1 MAEDPN
7 VKTKQNSVN
16 VAAIQQSV
24 ARIENDAVFDD
35 GFNAAAKP
43 TNNSTGAVFSAPITG
58 ASWQVRTSYD
68 VLNGTPS
75 GRFEIYGPRVYS
87 NGKFVT
93 IGNCGSN
100 GWLSLDNIVTA
111 KPASSGTLAA
121 RFVLAV
127 TKTKNEDETESVTKK
142 LSSCNIVFREDGEQ
156 TPAATESTE
165 TVDMDI
171 CYINTSAIK
180 PINQIH
186 TGVLTFSGEV
196 SAGGSGASIGTA
208 AFCVGVYKFGD
219 QIWLAQGKPI
229 KGADGE
235 FSTPTKILRIDNI
248 GESVG
253 IGATKESLA
262 TSGSTTR
269 YVNHLLSQTPTIVT
283 PNMEN
288 NFGNEVY
295 FNYAEWRCYKEGA
308 AGFRVLLEETY
319 TKWIGGLCI
328 ISPEN
333 EMDLGDFRGQYNWN
347 GFFTIPDSP
356 TQEGDTEVYFYTEVA
371 YSNKVEGAI
380 YSEVTE

>member
-43 TNNSTGAVFSAPITG
+43 TNNSMGAVFSAPITG
-58 ASWQVRTSYD
+58 ASWQVRTSYET
-68 VLNGTPS
+68 LNGITT
-75 GRFEIYGPRVYS
+75 GRFEIYSPRVYS

-93 IGNCGSN
+93 IGNCGSD

-127 TKTKNEDETESVTKK
+127 TKTENADGAESVTKK

-171 CYINTSAIK
+171 CYINTSSIK

-196 SAGGSGASIGTA
+196 SAGGGGTSIDTD

-219 QIWLAQGKPI
+219 QIWLAQGKPRTI
-229 KGADGE
+229 GGVPI
-235 FSTPTKILRIDNI
+235 SPTRILRVDNI

-269 YVNHLLSQTPTIVT
+269 YINHLLSQTPTIIT

-288 NFGNEVY
+288 SFGNGAY
-295 FNYAEWRCYKEGA
+295 FNYAAWQCYKEGA
-308 AGFRVLLEETY
+308 TGFRVLLEETY
-319 TKWIGGLCI
+319 TRWIGGFCI
-328 ISPEN
+328 VSPEN

-380 YSEVTE
+380 YSEIEE